1 MKAQAYLDMMKR
13 QQQELTDFPIAY
25 AFNEK
30 QLEEALEKL
39 GATKEECCT
48 YLNMG
53 DVMKK
58 TDVPAFKAMLKR
70 HTEELQNAM
79 KNEQFAE
86 EAFRYEMDNHEY
98 AINWSGDD
106 DVLAALCL
114 DKQMVKDFCLED
126 AYHRAVDLEK
136 VDFNKVLAEAKSKG
150 YKYSKNAIHSNDY
163 LMKYNDSY
171 FRIGLVD
178 ITYGVLDEGEKI
190 NVFEGEDA
198 IRILYR
204 KLITKKK
211 LEG

>member
-86 EAFRYEMDNHEY
+86 EAFRYEMDNM
-98 AINWSGDD
+98 STPLTG
-106 DVLAALCL
+106 
-114 DKQMVKDFCLED
+114 LEMTM
-126 AYHRAVDLEK
+126 Y
-136 VDFNKVLAEAKSKG
+136 
-150 YKYSKNAIHSNDY
+150 
-163 LMKYNDSY
+163 
-171 FRIGLVD
+171 
-178 ITYGVLDEGEKI
+178 
-190 NVFEGEDA
+190 
-198 IRILYR
+198 
-204 KLITKKK
+204 
-211 LEG
+211 